1 MTRTLYI
8 DPFGGAAGDM
18 LLGALLDLGVADVQL
33 VEVLAGLRLPGW
45 RLEAGRERRHGFA
58 GTRVEVH
65 VEEETHPAR
74 HLSDIEALLGRAELP
89 GRVCERALAA
99 FRRLFEAEAEVHGVA
114 LEKAHLH
121 ELAAVDAVIDIV
133 GTCAAVELLQVD
145 RVVCGPVP
153 VGSGAVATA
162 HGILPVPPPAVARL
176 LRGVPLAS
184 HAAEGEMTTPTG
196 ATLVTTLAECFGP
209 LPAGTL
215 LGVGVGLG
223 TRSFAGLPNLLR
235 VFLVEEASA
244 PRLAGRPLVL
254 VEATIDDAT
263 GEALGVLLDDLRRA
277 GALDAWCLP
286 GTGRKGRPLV
296 ELRAVAEPH
305 AADAVAAAIFAE
317 GASLGVR
324 LVACAR
330 PELERRSVEVA
341 TPFGP
346 IPVKVAAFAGKIV
359 SAKPEHDACLAAAH
373 LAGVSLAASTTAARL
388 TPARWA
394 AARQASCSG
403 LAETILPAKAATLTG
418 IGPNGVATSTLRRSS
433 SGRAHATRRTPRLAP
448 SAKMAAATASAACG
462 SATARS
468 STSGR
473 PFRPVPGRHHASSAP
488 AQRRSS
494 RSTPSASPVARAG
507 SRAPSPPRRT
517 RPAPARRRPGPPA
530 ATRPQRRFRRCRSRH
545 PRPPARAGAPSRA
558 PRRAPRP
565 PPRTGGERQRER
577 AHTPAPAAPRGRAA
591 PRCRTGA
598 SPGASPPRRG
608 LPRACRRSR
617 AGVRVP
623 PPAATRASGGLP
635 EPPRAARRPPRGPA
649 TRRAA
654 CRPPRRRTDRCR
666 AFSSSLP
673 LAGGPKRRKTEQV
686 KPRTQGSI
694 PIAPRLKRRS
704 DLARPR
710 SLRPEAP
717 AAATQQRA
725 SPPGPSLSPSLRSG
739 SASPGGEAR
748 CW

>member
-89 GRVCERALAA
+89 GRVRERALAA

-176 LRGVPLAS
+176 LRGVPIAS

-373 LAGVSLAASTTAARL
+373 LAGVSLAAVVDAARAVG
-388 TPARWA
+388 PR
-394 AARQASCSG
+394 
-403 LAETILPAKAATLTG
+403 
-418 IGPNGVATSTLRRSS
+418 IG
-433 SGRAHATRRTPRLAP
+433 
-448 SAKMAAATASAACG
+448 
-462 SATARS
+462 
-468 STSGR
+468 
-473 PFRPVPGRHHASSAP
+473 
-488 AQRRSS
+488 
-494 RSTPSASPVARAG
+494 SPW
-507 SRAPSPPRRT
+507 
-517 RPAPARRRPGPPA
+517 
-530 ATRPQRRFRRCRSRH
+530 
-545 PRPPARAGAPSRA
+545 
-558 PRRAPRP
+558 
-565 PPRTGGERQRER
+565 
-577 AHTPAPAAPRGRAA
+577 
-591 PRCRTGA
+591 
-598 SPGASPPRRG
+598 
-608 LPRACRRSR
+608 
-617 AGVRVP
+617 
-623 PPAATRASGGLP
+623 
-635 EPPRAARRPPRGPA
+635 EP
-649 TRRAA
+649 
-654 CRPPRRRTDRCR
+654 
-666 AFSSSLP
+666 
-673 LAGGPKRRKTEQV
+673 
-686 KPRTQGSI
+686 
-694 PIAPRLKRRS
+694 
-704 DLARPR
+704 
-710 SLRPEAP
+710 
-717 AAATQQRA
+717 
-725 SPPGPSLSPSLRSG
+725 
-739 SASPGGEAR
+739 
-748 CW
+748 